1 MILIQYNKR
10 LKPFQTLF
18 QEQPD
23 NAFKMIADIVLDKS
37 FEEKVSEE
45 RSNMRKR

>member
-1 MILIQYNKR
+1 MITIQDNRK
-10 LKPFQTLF
+10 LKLFQTLF
-18 QEQPD
+18 QEQPE

-45 RSNMRKR
+45 RSKMRKR